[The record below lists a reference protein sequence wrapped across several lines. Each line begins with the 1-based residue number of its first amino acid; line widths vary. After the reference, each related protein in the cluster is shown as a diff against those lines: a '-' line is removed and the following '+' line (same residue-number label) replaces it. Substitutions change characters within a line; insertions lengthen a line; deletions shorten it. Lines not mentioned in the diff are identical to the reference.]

1 MMAACAAGWLDR
13 VHAPMPIK
21 TAFVMMQMT
30 YVIPMGRRSFAM
42 RYHQTA
48 DRAPCR
54 WLFRA
59 VSQMIA
65 CLGTSVPPE
74 AHLSRDVVTMPT
86 VTRVSGVT
94 LAAVYP
100 AFVPR
105 FLHPYVG
112 PMA

>member
-13 VHAPMPIK
+13 VHAPMPTK
-21 TAFVMMQMT
+21 TAFVMIQMT
-30 YVIPMGRRSFAM
+30 FVIPRERRSFAM
-42 RYHQTA
+42 LYHQTA

-54 WLFRA
+54 WSFRG

-65 CLGTSVPPE
+65 CLGKSVPPG

-94 LAAVYP
+94 LAAVYL

-105 FLHPYVG
+105 FLHPYAG